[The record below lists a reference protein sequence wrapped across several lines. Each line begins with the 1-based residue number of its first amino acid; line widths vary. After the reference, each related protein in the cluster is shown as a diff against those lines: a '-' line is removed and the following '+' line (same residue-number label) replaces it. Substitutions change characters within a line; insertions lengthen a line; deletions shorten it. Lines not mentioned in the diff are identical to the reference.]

1 MKWKMSE
8 TKEHIE
14 SDLLMRS
21 ILSDAREE
29 VPEHVWENLSS
40 KLDAIQAKPA
50 GRVVAVRFRRY
61 AAAVAAAAVVAVG
74 LFLGLQDNA
83 SFDPSYRGDGMIAV
97 ASPEIAVNADFGKV
111 PAIRTDRVKKDLASA
126 PIPVYLADAEEE
138 VKKAEDEVKKVRDE
152 IEPAQETARQAVE
165 RKTEEKTYFPED
177 WGEEED
183 NTRRRQSTSLVFSGS
198 AATNNTSSAG
208 SGPFRSPSADNIAP
222 STGVIPKSSESTY
235 GLPVT
240 FGAGVKIGLSPRWS
254 LGTGLNYTL
263 LSRKFFGTYTKVNSG
278 VVEETATSDIR
289 NTQHYIGIPINA
301 YYSIVNKDRIDF
313 YVYGGGAVEKCVSN
327 KYNIL
332 NTAYNYTESVNG
344 VQLSAAVGLGV
355 EFILGKNLGL
365 YFDPSLRYSFD
376 CGQPKSIR
384 TARPL
389 MLGIEMG
396 LRINL

>member
-1 MKWKMSE
+1 MKMSE
-8 TKEHIE
+8 NKEHIE
-14 SDLLMRS
+14 SDLLMRL

-29 VPEHVWENLSS
+29 VPEHVWENISS

-74 LFLGLQDNA
+74 LFLGLQDNS
-83 SFDPSYRGDGMIAV
+83 SFDQSYRGSGMIAV
-97 ASPEIAVNADFGKV
+97 VSPEISVNTDFGKV
-111 PAIRTDRVKKDLASA
+111 PAIRTDRMKKDVDYT
-126 PIPVYLADAEEE
+126 PIPVYLADAEDE
-138 VKKAEDEVKKVRDE
+138 VKKAKDEVEKARDE
-152 IEPAQETARQAVE
+152 VEKAKGTAGQTVE
-165 RKTEEKTYFPED
+165 KDTEEMTYFPED
-177 WGEEED
+177 WGEDED
-183 NTRRRQSTSLVFSGS
+183 RSRRRPATSLVFSGS
-198 AATNNTSSAG
+198 AATNNTSNAG
-208 SGPFRSPSADNIAP
+208 TGPFRSPSADNIAP
-222 STGVIPKSSESTY
+222 STGVVPGSSESTY

-263 LSRKFFGTYTKVNSG
+263 LSRKFFGTYTKVSQG

-301 YYSIVNKDRIDF
+301 YYSIVNKELIDF

-332 NTAYNYTESVNG
+332 NTAYNYTESVKG

-355 EFILGKNLGL
+355 EFILGRNLGL

>member
-1 MKWKMSE
+1 
-8 TKEHIE
+8 
-14 SDLLMRS
+14 
-21 ILSDAREE
+21 
-29 VPEHVWENLSS
+29 
-40 KLDAIQAKPA
+40 
-50 GRVVAVRFRRY
+50 
-61 AAAVAAAAVVAVG
+61 
-74 LFLGLQDNA
+74 
-83 SFDPSYRGDGMIAV
+83 MIAV
-97 ASPEIAVNADFGKV
+97 AEPEISVDTDFGKV
-111 PAIRTDRVKKDLASA
+111 PALKTDRIKKEETSA
-126 PIPVYLADAEEE
+126 PVPVYLADAEEE
-138 VKKAEDEVKKVRDE
+138 VKKAKAEVGEVRNDVE
-152 IEPAQETARQAVE
+152 KSPEAARQTAE
-165 RKTEEKTYFPED
+165 KDTEEKTYFPED
-177 WGEEED
+177 WGEEESK
-183 NTRRRQSTSLVFSGS
+183 TRRRPATSLVFSGS

-332 NTAYNYTESVNG
+332 NTAYNYTESVKG